1 MESPDKDRRETW
13 RMYRSVFGT
22 PDGQAVLVDLLN
34 DLGWFASDPA
44 AIEPVMLA
52 EANTILRRLG
62 ANDITNFKHMVEG
75 IMRSLPA
82 IGGEDEQ

>member
-1 MESPDKDRRETW
+1 MADEATRETW
-13 RMYRSVFGT
+13 ALYRRVFCT
-22 PDGQAVLVDLLN
+22 PDGEAVLVDILN
-34 DLGWFASDPA
+34 DLGWFASNPE

-75 IMRSLPA
+75 IMWSLPA

>member
-1 MESPDKDRRETW
+1 MADKATRETW
-13 RMYRSVFGT
+13 ALYRRVFGT

-62 ANDITNFKHMVEG
+62 ANDISNFKQMVEG
-75 IMRSLPA
+75 IMQTLPA
-82 IGGEDEQ
+82 IGGEDE